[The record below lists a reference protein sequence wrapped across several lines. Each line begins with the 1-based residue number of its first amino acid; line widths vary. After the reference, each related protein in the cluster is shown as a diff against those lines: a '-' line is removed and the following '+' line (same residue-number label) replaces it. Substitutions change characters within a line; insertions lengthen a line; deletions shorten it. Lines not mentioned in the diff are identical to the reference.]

1 VGISNTQGG
10 FRRRRRGARIAPMTN
25 RQTHTA
31 APAPIRPTQIRSMQ
45 RGLRQLAVR
54 GVSARPTA
62 FRRSYSL
69 ATR

>member
-1 VGISNTQGG
+1 
-10 FRRRRRGARIAPMTN
+10 MTN

-69 ATR
+69 APTR